1 MSTTE
6 SEGEEAITGGEI
18 ASTVIASPSGTAT
31 EETTTTTKTPRNAFA
46 ELMTAK
52 PNMGQISSKGHK
64 RRASSSGQATASP
77 ATTSSA
83 TNKKKRSFAGR
94 DGLGAYIADP
104 AAFPPNRVIYY
115 NDDFVAIRDMFPK
128 SAVHCLLLPRKV
140 PVDVEMFEVVRSDPA
155 FLAAAQAEAAKL
167 KQLVA
172 KELERKFGRESR
184 SSALRQRV
192 LDSSSSSG
200 DPEAVEKEEWE
211 GKKDG
216 KLPPG
221 RDWAREVKVGIHSNP
236 SMNHLHIHV
245 LSRDMASDSLK
256 HKKHYNSF
264 NTDFFADLDIFP
276 MDDGEVY
283 ERKHSDWSSRD
294 LVCWRCGKNF
304 SNKFQKLKEHLAE
317 EFEEWKRE

>member
-1 MSTTE
+1 M
-6 SEGEEAITGGEI
+6 
-18 ASTVIASPSGTAT
+18 
-31 EETTTTTKTPRNAFA
+31 
-46 ELMTAK
+46 
-52 PNMGQISSKGHK
+52 
-64 RRASSSGQATASP
+64 P
-77 ATTSSA
+77 ATNGVHRRPDRPPPPPQPPLLLLTR
-83 TNKKKRSFAGR
+83 RSGRSRAGN
-94 DGLGAYIADP
+94 GLGAYIADP
-104 AAFPPNRVIYY
+104 AAFPPSRVIYY

-200 DPEAVEKEEWE
+200 GDPKEEEAKSKEEEWE